1 MRIRVGA
8 LRGHRDRCEEIDLG
22 QIDEVARGVGEGSR
36 LATYVDLEGE
46 RGQYIHT
53 VLTKLIISRELSP
66 P

>member
-1 MRIRVGA
+1 VAIA
-8 LRGHRDRCEEIDLG
+8 T
-22 QIDEVARGVGEGSR
+22 VARRSIWGRSMRWRGGREGSR